1 MGKRGPIIPDTVTPS
16 SNIFPLS
23 SDHLII
29 LVQYNALRASMTNH
43 ILLQPLILATSS
55 PTQECATAAYHLLPS
70 LTIPDLIPPSL
81 HPTDWQKS
89 IPHGSWVD
97 IIPHPCWRDNILLAL
112 GIFDEEDEVWTDTIG
127 GLFEGFPDD
136 EIERSGIIAWS
147 PPWDLSGWE
156 MSEGFWRKWGWLMR
170 GFESNEKG
178 GSHSLGS
185 FHRAIV

>member
-1 MGKRGPIIPDTVTPS
+1 MTPS

-43 ILLQPLILATSS
+43 ILLQPLFLATSS
-55 PTQECATAAYHLLPS
+55 PTQECATAAYHLLQS
-70 LTIPDLIPPSL
+70 LTIPDLIPPSM
-81 HPTDWQKS
+81 HPTDLQKS

-97 IIPHPCWRDNILLAL
+97 IIPHPCWRDNVLLAL
-112 GIFDEEDEVWTDTIG
+112 GTFDEEDELWTDTIG

-136 EIERSGIIAWS
+136 EIERCGIIAWS

-156 MSEGFWRKWGWLMR
+156 MSEGFLAKMGLVDAR
-170 GFESNEKG
+170 
-178 GSHSLGS
+178 
-185 FHRAIV
+185 I